1 MTYYYDSEAKVM
13 IAVDPD
19 TEDVRVLEAINFE
32 EDEPDLKPVK
42 VKPAP
47 QSAKRPGQ
55 GCPECGS
62 KSRHRKECSKAG
74 SKTDNSEKV
83 KISKMSASDFD
94 VVKEQ
99 QRDGMTTA
107 YVAKRFDLDPQEVVD
122 ACASVDYR
130 TYKVL

>member
-32 EDEPDLKPVK
+32 EDEPERKPVK
-42 VKPAP
+42 VKSAP

-62 KSRHRKECSKAG
+62 KSRHRKTCSKASA
-74 SKTDNSEKV
+74 SKPDGKAKS
-83 KISKMSASDFD
+83 SKMSASDFD

-99 QRDGMTTA
+99 QRDDMTTA

-122 ACASVDYR
+122 AFASVDYR
-130 TYKVL
+130 TYIL